1 MKNDIRKRTSER
13 RSSKSSASCS
23 ERPDD
28 GTGEQ
33 RSLQVANRGCA
44 LDDDNDD
51 DDEIERE
58 EREKVEDKTMKLQLK
73 SRKSCIVTCIPWI
86 GSQGSYVFSG
96 S

>member
-28 GTGEQ
+28 GTGE

-58 EREKVEDKTMKLQLK
+58 EREKAEDKTMKLQLK
-73 SRKSCIVTCIPWI
+73 SRKSCIVTCIPRI
-86 GSQGSYVFSG
+86 GNQGSYVFSG

>member
-1 MKNDIRKRTSER
+1 MKNDIRKRSSER
-13 RSSKSSASCS
+13 RSSKSSASYS

-44 LDDDNDD
+44 LDD
-51 DDEIERE
+51 EIERE
-58 EREKVEDKTMKLQLK
+58 EREKAEDKTIKLQLK
-73 SRKSCIVTCIPWI
+73 SRKSCIVTCIPRI
-86 GSQGSYVFSG
+86 GNQGSYVFCG